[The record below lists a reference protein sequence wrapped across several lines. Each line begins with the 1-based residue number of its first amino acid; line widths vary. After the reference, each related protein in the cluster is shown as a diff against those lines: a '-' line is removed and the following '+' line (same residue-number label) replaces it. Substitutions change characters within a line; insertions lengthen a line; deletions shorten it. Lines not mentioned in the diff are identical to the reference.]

1 MIDAA
6 DVINVINLYRTKEI
20 VLTTMTP
27 GRYWKEISK
36 ILKLIFRYME

>member
-1 MIDAA
+1 MIYADDA
-6 DVINVINLYRTKEI
+6 INVINQYRTEEI

-36 ILKLIFRYME
+36 NLKLIFRYME